1 MRALILKLA
10 AVAGLCLALAGCGQP
25 RADNDADRMGRT
37 TIDAVQRNDWITLDK
52 NLGKAM
58 AEDPDHAPK
67 IVKVQ
72 AHFPEEPPWSIKLIT
87 STRVNAAGQP
97 ERSTLNYLY
106 TFANRQLV
114 IDLAVEQDGWRRVYE
129 PRPLL
134 PGQLPPKVVEQPV
147 EKEEPPKAKPDERPY
162 KVAKVFKLV
171 SIAVTPVDPA
181 KVAANRFWAPGKT
194 PVQWAFLMATVL
206 TPAVMVAAA
215 VGVLRAR
222 GLKRKWLWVV
232 VAFVG
237 VGAVWMNWASGAW
250 GAVWAINLVGFG
262 LDKGASPLSP
272 WMLHFAP
279 PGGALLVA
287 IRLLLH
293 RPRRD

>member
-1 MRALILKLA
+1 M
-10 AVAGLCLALAGCGQP
+10 AGLCLALAACAQP

-72 AHFPEEPPWSIKLIT
+72 AHFPPEPPWSIKLIT
-87 STRVNAAGQP
+87 STRTNAKGQP

-129 PRPLL
+129 PRPLR
-134 PGQLPPKVVEQPV
+134 PGQVPPKVVEPPV
-147 EKEEPPKAKPDERPY
+147 EKDEPPKPKPDQPPY
-162 KVAKVFKLV
+162 KVAKVFKLT
-171 SIAVTPVDPA
+171 SITVTPVDPA
-181 KVAANRFWAPGKT
+181 QVAGNKFWAPDKT
-194 PVQWAFLMATVL
+194 SEQWAFLLATFA
-206 TPAVMVAAA
+206 TPALMLAAA
-215 VGVLRAR
+215 IASLRAKN
-222 GLKRKWLWVV
+222 LKLKWLWVLV
-232 VAFVG
+232 SFVG
-237 VGAVWMNWASGAW
+237 IGAAWMDWSSGEW
-250 GAVWAINLVGFG
+250 GAAWAVNLVGFG
-262 LDKGASPLSP
+262 LDKGPSPLSP

-279 PGGALLVA
+279 PVGALAVA
-287 IRLLLH
+287 LRLSLH
-293 RPRRD
+293 RRRKS